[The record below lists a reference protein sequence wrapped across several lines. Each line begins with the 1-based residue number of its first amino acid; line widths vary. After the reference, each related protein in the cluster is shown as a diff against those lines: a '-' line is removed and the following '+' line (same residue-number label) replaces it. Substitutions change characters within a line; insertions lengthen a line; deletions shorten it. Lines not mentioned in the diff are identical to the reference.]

1 MNSLRQRLLLLILL
15 PLFVLIGV
23 GAYVSYGRAVES
35 ANQAYDRSLYLAART
50 LAEEIRLENQSLR
63 VDVLRAAG
71 YLFENHIGSRL
82 FYKIEDEQGRILAG
96 DADLPSPVALSQEVQ
111 FFSLVSFEDAL
122 LRGQP
127 VRLTSLRHVLVDSP
141 GTPGQAPSTKL
152 ITLRVA
158 ETLEAR
164 QLLTQHILRDTL
176 AIQGLL
182 LLVTMGLVGWGI
194 HVAMRPLEAFRVQLA
209 ARDESDASAITPAYN
224 TRELQP
230 LIDTLN
236 SYVQRLGRLIDIRKR
251 FLDNAAHQLRTPLTV
266 LKTQLALAERQIP
279 EPDAN
284 AAVRAAVLTT
294 DKAVHLTEQLL
305 ALTRAEH
312 APDMEVP
319 QKVALVALA
328 REVTQSM
335 WHQAQTHQ
343 HDLGFET
350 SVAESQVMG
359 MPLLVQE
366 ALRNLVDNA
375 LVHAGDGVAV
385 TVRVGAGW
393 LEVEDAG
400 VGIAARH
407 QPHVFERF
415 YRADAVALR
424 GSGLGL
430 AIVQEIARQHGAAL
444 SLTSPCAGG
453 RGTRIRLQWL
463 PAGVL

>member
-15 PLFVLIGV
+15 PLFALIGA

-50 LAEEIRLENQSLR
+50 LAEEIRLEDASLR
-63 VDVLRAAG
+63 LDVLRAAG

-82 FYKIEDEQGRILAG
+82 FYKIQDDQGRTLAG
-96 DADLPSPVALSQEVQ
+96 DEDVPSPASASQEVHY
-111 FFSLVSFEDAL
+111 FSLVNFEDAM

-127 VRLTSLRHVLVDSP
+127 VRLASLRHVLVDST
-141 GTPGQAPSTKL
+141 GNGVAAPRNQL
-152 ITLRVA
+152 IMVRVA

-164 QLLTQHILRDTL
+164 QQLTQHILRDTL

-182 LLVTMGLVGWGI
+182 LLVAMGLVGWGI
-194 HVAMRPLEAFRVQLA
+194 HVAMRPLEAFRLQLA
-209 ARDESDASAITPAYN
+209 ARDESDDAPIAPARN

-236 SYVQRLGRLIDIRKR
+236 SYVQRLGRLVDIRKR

-266 LKTQLALAERQIP
+266 LKTQLALAGRESLAP
-279 EPDAN
+279 GAS
-284 AAVRAAVLTT
+284 AAVTAAIRTT
-294 DKAVHLTEQLL
+294 DNAVHLTEQLL

-312 APDMEVP
+312 APDLEALQTVD
-319 QKVALVALA
+319 LVALA

-335 WHQAQTHQ
+335 WHQAQAQQ

-350 SVAESQVMG
+350 TTADSVVQGV
-359 MPLLVQE
+359 PLLIQE

-375 LVHAGDGVAV
+375 LVHAGAGVAV
-385 TVRVGAGW
+385 TVRVGPGW

-400 VGIAARH
+400 VGIALRH
-407 QPHVFERF
+407 QAHVFERF
-415 YRADAVALR
+415 YRADAGGVR

-430 AIVQEIARQHGAAL
+430 AIVQEIARQHGATL
-444 SLTSPCAGG
+444 RLTSPCLGTGG
-453 RGTRIRLQWL
+453 TCIRLQW
-463 PAGVL
+463 A

>member
-1 MNSLRQRLLLLILL
+1 MNSLRQRLLLLILA
-15 PLFVLIGV
+15 PLFALIGV

-50 LAEEIRLENQSLR
+50 LAEEIRLEDQSLR
-63 VDVLRAAG
+63 LDVLRAAG

-82 FYKIEDEQGRILAG
+82 FYKIQDAQGRMLAG
-96 DADLPSPVALSQEVQ
+96 DADVPAPAAASQEVH
-111 FFSLVSFEDAL
+111 FFSLVSFEDAM

-127 VRLTSLRHVLVDSP
+127 VRLASLRHVLVESP
-141 GTPGQAPSTKL
+141 VPGAGAPRNQL
-152 ITLRVA
+152 ITVRVA

-164 QLLTQHILRDTL
+164 QQLTQHILRDTL

-182 LLVTMGLVGWGI
+182 LLVAMGLVGWGI
-194 HVAMRPLEAFRVQLA
+194 HVAMRPLEAFRLQLA
-209 ARDESDASAITPAYN
+209 ARDESDDSPIAPARN

-266 LKTQLALAERQIP
+266 LKTQLALAER
-279 EPDAN
+279 ETLAAGAS
-284 AAVRAAVLTT
+284 AAVTAAIRTT
-294 DKAVHLTEQLL
+294 DNAVHLTEQLL

-312 APDMEVP
+312 APDMEAP
-319 QKVALVALA
+319 QAVDLVALA

-335 WHQAQTHQ
+335 WHQAQEQH
-343 HDLGFET
+343 HDLGFEGT
-350 SVAESQVMG
+350 TTESVVQGV
-359 MPLLVQE
+359 PLLIQE

-375 LVHAGDGVAV
+375 LVHAGAGVVV
-385 TVRVGAGW
+385 TVRVGPGW

-400 VGIAARH
+400 VGIAPRH
-407 QPHVFERF
+407 QAHVFERF
-415 YRADAVALR
+415 YRAEASAVR

-444 SLTSPCAGG
+444 SLTSPCAAG
-453 RGTRIRLQWL
+453 RGTCIRLQWL
-463 PAGVL
+463 

>member
-1 MNSLRQRLLLLILL
+1 
-15 PLFVLIGV
+15 
-23 GAYVSYGRAVES
+23 
-35 ANQAYDRSLYLAART
+35 
-50 LAEEIRLENQSLR
+50 
-63 VDVLRAAG
+63 
-71 YLFENHIGSRL
+71 
-82 FYKIEDEQGRILAG
+82 
-96 DADLPSPVALSQEVQ
+96 
-111 FFSLVSFEDAL
+111 
-122 LRGQP
+122 
-127 VRLTSLRHVLVDSP
+127 LRHVLVDSP

-152 ITLRVA
+152 ITVRVA

-350 SVAESQVMG
+350 TVPESQVLG

-375 LVHAGDGVAV
+375 LVHAGGGVAV

-400 VGIAARH
+400 VGIAPRH

-453 RGTRIRLQWL
+453 RGTRIRLQWP